1 MRFHSTLL
9 GTAFVT
15 FGGAACGGAWAAT
28 SPSGPALP
36 THAGPARTAPVAQ
49 VLILAAA
56 AGVPDIVTIDGV
68 RWRRAPASE
77 DGTTGAA
84 GTRIILDGELWLRA
98 DDTVFGRASGSDRA
112 AVGEDRPVPA
122 PAPAVAKAS
131 RQPSA
136 VVPVVAPVPVV
147 ETPAEIRSRQRRL
160 MEESRRREAV
170 RSRVAEQRSDARGLS
185 RDAARR
191 AGLLARAQASRRD
204 RERAEAGGR
213 AAAAGQL
220 AAERATARENAA
232 ARAAVER
239 NAEQAAEKAIA
250 AQIVA
255 EQAADDAVIA
265 QNMTASALR
274 LPPEERT
281 GDSSFSYVQLM
292 PVSYDIG
299 GAGVMFEG
307 STEVR
312 DRFHLMVRA
321 GIAERYQEALVGA
334 GVHYTPPTADRL
346 TVMLSAGYEY
356 SVFPLE
362 SERLDLTVDDASA
375 GPFVTA
381 AGRLVLNPRFMLEGG
396 VGYSSFHEGDPFGFG
411 SGFFHVND
419 VLDLMSR
426 IELGD
431 QDSYGIGIR
440 VNY

>member
-1 MRFHSTLL
+1 MRFHSTPL

-28 SPSGPALP
+28 PPSGPALP
-36 THAGPARTAPVAQ
+36 TGAGSARTAPVAE
-49 VLILAAA
+49 VLVLAAA
-56 AGVPDIVTIDGV
+56 AGVPDIVTIDGT

-77 DGTTGAA
+77 AGTTGPA
-84 GTRIILDGELWLRA
+84 GSRIILDGELWLRA
-98 DDTVFGRASGSDRA
+98 DDRVFERAPGPDRP
-112 AVGEDRPVPA
+112 AVNEDRPVPEASATPRQA
-122 PAPAVAKAS
+122 PAAVM
-131 RQPSA
+131 
-136 VVPVVAPVPVV
+136 APVPVV
-147 ETPAEIRSRQRRL
+147 ETPAELRARQRRL

-170 RSRVAEQRSDARGLS
+170 RSRAADERSDATLLSRGAVQLAGLS
-185 RDAARR
+185 V
-191 AGLLARAQASRRD
+191 RAQASQRD
-204 RERAEAGGR
+204 RERAEAAGR
-213 AAAAGQL
+213 AAVAGQL
-220 AAERATARENAA
+220 ADERAVVRERAA
-232 ARAAVER
+232 AQAAVER
-239 NAEQAAEKAIA
+239 NAERAAEKAA
-250 AQIVA
+250 AAKLVA

-274 LPPEERT
+274 LPPDERT
-281 GDSSFSYVQLM
+281 GDSPFSYVQLM

-362 SERLDLTVDDASA
+362 SERMDLTVDDASA